1 MKDTNL
7 LEGLSEEIEPAS
19 DENAEV
25 GEEVAKDYH
34 QKKIE
39 RLSEEIED
47 LKQDRQQRKVFSSRI
62 FIFMCAY
69 MAVSL
74 IIVFLTGIVIINLD
88 PSIIKNKQQTKLE
101 NKI

>member
-1 MKDTNL
+1 MLMKDTNL

-47 LKQDRQQRKVFSSRI
+47 LK
-62 FIFMCAY
+62 
-69 MAVSL
+69 
-74 IIVFLTGIVIINLD
+74 
-88 PSIIKNKQQTKLE
+88 
-101 NKI
+101 